1 IVANNLLFFFYV
13 PEGGVSDQVDRAMEY
28 IQMLKTNLEII
39 KNKKE
44 KLSSKKRLNEHT
56 KMINN
61 ECKPIDIQI
70 HDMSHDVDVV
80 LITGLNDYTSFC
92 DVVLLLAQYT
102 NEVTHAN
109 FSSSELSI
117 FYIRQKKVEAQDIY
131 KRLRSL
137 LEGTIN
143 MRDLM
148 NNCPL
153 LYAPVPLP
161 EPGWGSRN
169 ESRPQG
175 MEELEIYLQN
185 EGNSV
190 SYFNELGY
198 ESLNLSIWDFDF
210 QSNACED
217 GGPSKA

>member
-1 IVANNLLFFFYV
+1 
-13 PEGGVSDQVDRAMEY
+13 EGGVSNQVDRAIEY

-70 HDMSHDVDVV
+70 HEMSHDVDVV
-80 LITGLNDYTSFC
+80 LVTGLNDYTSFC

-102 NEVTHAN
+102 TE
-109 FSSSELSI
+109 
-117 FYIRQKKVEAQDIY
+117 VEAQDIC

-137 LEGTIN
+137 LEGTFN
-143 MRDLM
+143 TRELM

-153 LYAPVPLP
+153 LYAPITLP
-161 EPGWGSRN
+161 QPGWGSRN

-175 MEELEIYLQN
+175 IEELEIYLQN

-190 SYFNELGY
+190 SYFNELDC
-198 ESLNLSIWDFDF
+198 ESNLSIWDFDF
-210 QSNACED
+210 QSNACKD
-217 GGPSKA
+217 GGLSKA